1 VTAFNGNGD
10 GNGDA
15 NEVVGAI
22 DELFCAT
29 GFLDARLEARN
40 DRGVSVWF
48 AEDKPFILR
57 GETLVALYSRGERFT
72 AIDADAFTSEDRLFG
87 DRRTARRDRPL
98 AITSDAMSLTYR
110 TSL

>member
-1 VTAFNGNGD
+1 VSVFN

-15 NEVVGAI
+15 NELVGAI

-57 GETLVALYSRGERFT
+57 GETRVALYSRGERFT
-72 AIDADAFTSEDRLFG
+72 AIDADAFTPEERL
-87 DRRTARRDRPL
+87 TARRD
-98 AITSDAMSLTYR
+98 
-110 TSL
+110 